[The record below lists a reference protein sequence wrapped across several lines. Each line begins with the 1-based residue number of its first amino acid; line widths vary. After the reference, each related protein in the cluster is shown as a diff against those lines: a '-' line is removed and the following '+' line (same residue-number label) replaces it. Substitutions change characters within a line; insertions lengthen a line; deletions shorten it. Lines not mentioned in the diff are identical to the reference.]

1 VIDAHNLSTTAVA
14 EMCLISPVR
23 RERYE

>member
-1 VIDAHNLSTTAVA
+1 VIDAHNLSTAMLTSIAW
-14 EMCLISPVR
+14 LPVR